1 MRYLAGCI
9 QIQPYHLP
17 FVGDAFFLHHFFS
30 EGKSK
35 IDCNS
40 SHYVDLDSFGVAF
53 LLRVHDRSQEENP
66 ARKGKGRGNIHPS
79 NLKQSNWEPC
89 FNSGQMEKSK

>member
-1 MRYLAGCI
+1 MRYLAGWHSNSTI
-9 QIQPYHLP
+9 P
-17 FVGDAFFLHHFFS
+17 FAFCGGAVFLHHFFS

-89 FNSGQMEKSK
+89 FNSGQIEKSK